1 MILQRQLSIKAQNM
15 GPNYFQ
21 QCKVIFL
28 YYVFMFY
35 FTNTSTLRKYNLPV
49 DDELLQSA
57 RCHFIRLTQ
66 RTMATVHRESA
77 KIEGILL
84 SLKCFRTTTVSSDD

>member
-1 MILQRQLSIKAQNM
+1 MQGNISLFN
-15 GPNYFQ
+15 
-21 QCKVIFL
+21 
-28 YYVFMFY
+28 VFTFY
-35 FTNTSTLRKYNLPV
+35 FTNTSTWRKYNLPV
-49 DDELLQSA
+49 DDGLLQSA

-84 SLKCFRTTTVSSDD
+84 SLKCFRTTTVSSDDWYGFTTSDCHRSNNNC